1 MLKAVIL
8 GIDNFSR
15 KNIKQI
21 EYMNRYNISFDIFTN
36 NSLGDSQI
44 NIPRGNKVYILKKS
58 ILSRLFQILGY
69 LLKEHKNITHVE
81 VYPGG
86 RFAVIYIILS
96 KLFGKKVVLVERGDV
111 VNLDTETF
119 A

>member
-69 LLKEHKNITHVE
+69 LLRKFHTYKPNKIGTKRSKNKGFTPVFVE
-81 VYPGG
+81 FI
-86 RFAVIYIILS
+86 R
-96 KLFGKKVVLVERGDV
+96 
-111 VNLDTETF
+111 
-119 A
+119 